1 MKPVIKSVVVQ
12 EPSSTQSKRLTID
25 SWLASSGSL
34 AAADIYPAATDCVRI
49 VLRRT
54 CYNTP
59 AQTHIC
65 YTSLKVLGLFI
76 GEICGIC
83 KKSGGGVE
91 TERDAQSIGLLVERK
106 GGRLAEFDPK
116 SRGCEGEDA

>member
-1 MKPVIKSVVVQ
+1 MLQHPRPDTYLLYQPESFGPVY
-12 EPSSTQSKRLTID
+12 R
-25 SWLASSGSL
+25 
-34 AAADIYPAATDCVRI
+34 
-49 VLRRT
+49 
-54 CYNTP
+54 
-59 AQTHIC
+59 
-65 YTSLKVLGLFI
+65 
-76 GEICGIC
+76 EICGIC